1 VQKVVKFIDTKRA
14 NCYSN
19 NMLTQKGRIMIHYIV
34 KMTED
39 AVGFYVVQVV
49 NGIEM
54 YIKGTSHSKLEMMEL
69 AHKLNEQVEAAE

>member
-1 VQKVVKFIDTKRA
+1 
-14 NCYSN
+14 
-19 NMLTQKGRIMIHYIV
+19 MIHYIV

-69 AHKLNEQVEAAE
+69 ALKLNEQVEAAE